1 MTIDQWYNSI
11 MNEIIYLESSEEITS
26 VIDKMRANPAHSIS
40 FVIPRGATIAQSI
53 VNLKLLKKSA
63 AEMDKEI
70 SLVANDRISRNLASQ
85 IGLTVYS
92 KVSEAERSGP
102 KKVEGKPPVLSDH
115 EVDPKDG
122 QFRVNNYYRNKKDDT
137 EEDREDIKKELEQI
151 SEEKNDGVEAPEME
165 ISTRSVGEERTK
177 EAAHH
182 KAQEDRH
189 DSHIERIEPRKD
201 KANYKPEMNKPTNIK
216 RSRKPIIILL
226 SIAGLAVIILAY
238 LFLPYTTIA
247 ITVKTED
254 FSIDKE
260 ISVDRNATANDT
272 AKLVL
277 AGKLLEQ
284 EKEMT
289 KSFDATGKKDIGSK
303 AAGTLSFSNSAG
315 VDDQVA
321 AGTIVKSLNGSV
333 EFTLDQAITIS
344 KATAVVSPGGQIQL
358 TPGKATGKVT
368 AKNSGE
374 KGNLPAGSNFSVAGK
389 SLMSASGETTGG
401 VSKEI
406 KVVTADDLQKAQD
419 SLKTEIETS
428 GKTDLLDSA
437 KNEKLSIFDNSE
449 KSEILS
455 TDSSKKENDE
465 ADKFDYTVKI
475 KLFAIGFVKGDLDN
489 LLIDSLNSGLGQD
502 KMLVNPSNA
511 DIKYDL
517 TDNNIDSGVLTLKAS
532 FTGKTGPKISE
543 TELKKE
549 VKGKMTNG
557 AKQIVS
563 AKDGVQS
570 VEIKNWPSKMPE
582 VPWLTKR
589 IKVTFDYAK

>member
-1 MTIDQWYNSI
+1 
-11 MNEIIYLESSEEITS
+11 
-26 VIDKMRANPAHSIS
+26 MRANPGHSIA

-63 AEMDKEI
+63 ADMDKEI

-92 KVSEAERSGP
+92 KVSEAEKSGP
-102 KKVEGKPPVLSDH
+102 KKVEEKPPAVPIEDDS
-115 EVDPKDG
+115 KDG
-122 QFRVNNYYRNKKDDT
+122 QFKVNNYYRNKKDDT

-151 SEEKNDGVEAPEME
+151 SEEKEESEVPAMEM
-165 ISTRSVGEERTK
+165 STRAVGEKRARQDHREEEEK
-177 EAAHH
+177 
-182 KAQEDRH
+182 EDR

-201 KANYKPEMNKPTNIK
+201 KANHKPEMNKPTNIK
-216 RSRKPIIILL
+216 GSRKPIIVLL
-226 SIAGLAVIILAY
+226 SIAGLAVIVLAY

-247 ITVKTED
+247 VTVKTDD
-254 FSIDKE
+254 FSVDKE
-260 ISVDRNATANDT
+260 ISVDRNATGNDT
-272 AKLVL
+272 DNLIL
-277 AGKLLEQ
+277 PGKLLEQ

-321 AGTIVKSLNGSV
+321 AGTIVKSLNGSI

-358 TPGKATGKVT
+358 TPGKASGKVT
-368 AKNSGE
+368 AKASGD
-374 KGNLPAGSNFSVAGK
+374 KGNLPAGSNFSVVGK
-389 SLMSASGETTGG
+389 SLMSAVGDTTGG
-401 VSKEI
+401 VTKEI

-419 SLKTEIETS
+419 SVKAEIETS
-428 GKTDLLDSA
+428 GKTDLLDLA
-437 KNEKLSIFDNSE
+437 KSEKISIFDNSD

-465 ADKFDYTVKI
+465 ADKFDCTVKI
-475 KLFAIGFVKGDLDN
+475 KLFAIGFAKGDLDN
-489 LLIDSLNSGLGQD
+489 LLIENLNSGLGQD
-502 KMLVNPSNA
+502 KMLVNPSEA

-543 TELKKE
+543 TDLKKE

-557 AKQIVS
+557 AKQVVS
-563 AKDGVQS
+563 AKEGVQS